1 VQWIAHYQPSMV
13 ISGHV
18 HQSPFIPDGSW
29 FDRLGTTW
37 VFNTGLQHGRP
48 PVCIVLDL
56 DEDTAFWLAAGE
68 AQRIDLRAPL
78 ARPAAEIAN
87 PPPWLISL
95 GRIAEPVSHLSASF
109 EEPR

>member
-1 VQWIAHYQPSMV
+1 MV

-29 FDRLGTTW
+29 YDRLGETW

-56 DEDTAFWLAAGE
+56 DEVAAYWLAAGDE
-68 AQRIDLRAPL
+68 QRIDLRAPL
-78 ARPAAEIAN
+78 LRPAPAVTT
-87 PPPWLISL
+87 PPRWLPSL
-95 GRIAEPVSHLSASF
+95 GRIADPLFSSSANAS
-109 EEPR
+109 

>member
-1 VQWIAHYQPSMV
+1 MV

-29 FDRLGTTW
+29 YDRLGTTW

-56 DEDTAFWLAAGE
+56 DEGTAFWLAAGE
-68 AQRIDLRAPL
+68 AQCIDLRAPL
-78 ARPAAEIAN
+78 LRPAAGIEN

-95 GRIAEPVSHLSASF
+95 GRIAEPNSHRSES
-109 EEPR
+109 RGDG

>member
-1 VQWIAHYQPSMV
+1 MV

-29 FDRLGTTW
+29 FDRIGTTW

-48 PVCIVLDL
+48 PVYLVLDL
-56 DEDTAFWLAAGE
+56 DEDAAFWLAAGE

-78 ARPAAEIAN
+78 LRPAAEIETRR
-87 PPPWLISL
+87 PGSYPWVGLPN
-95 GRIAEPVSHLSASF
+95 RIRIVRRAEVMADDDNEST
-109 EEPR
+109 

>member
-1 VQWIAHYQPSMV
+1 MV
-13 ISGHV
+13 ISGPV

-29 FDRLGTTW
+29 YDRIGTPW

-56 DEDTAFWLAAGE
+56 DENAAYWISAGE
-68 AQRIDLRAPL
+68 AQRIDLGAPL
-78 ARPAAEIAN
+78 ARPAPPIET

-95 GRIAEPVSHLSASF
+95 GRIGDPRLSASIDIR
-109 EEPR
+109 EPL